1 MGFWLFFLFFLVL
14 YLKKGFLVLL
24 FCAYCGFF
32 LFLFLLIMVV
42 VFRFFY
48 LRRFMFFLLVK
59 EVIFCGGVEI
69 LILRDYFKICSFL
82 FKFFFRGMYKKLS
95 FFSNYY
101 FGSKGF

>member
-1 MGFWLFFLFFLVL
+1 MFFLF
-14 YLKKGFLVLL
+14 
-24 FCAYCGFF
+24 
-32 LFLFLLIMVV
+32 
-42 VFRFFY
+42 
-48 LRRFMFFLLVK
+48 VK